1 MDVILTAGGTPTPE
15 DPLFTYCNGLPKAM
29 LPIGDK
35 PMIQWVLDALAA
47 AKSIERIVLIGL
59 ANDIQVNYPREMVRI
74 EDQGS
79 MVENIIAGANT
90 LLSFPQPNKY
100 ALVTAS
106 DIPGVTPEVIDWI
119 SEQTV
124 KAGKDLIYTV
134 VSQPVME
141 KRYPGSKRSYIPL
154 KDMKICGGDINS
166 ICLANVNYDNP
177 MWRKLIDSRKN
188 ALKQAAL
195 LGFDT
200 LLLILLRAITLAQTE
215 KRVCKRLEVDGLVLP
230 SPYAEIAMDVDKP
243 GQLEL
248 LRYDLLKKT

>member
-1 MDVILTAGGTPTPE
+1 MDVILTAGGNPTPD
-15 DPLFTYCNGLPKAM
+15 DPLYAYSDGLPKA
-29 LPIGDK
+29 LIPIGDK

-47 AKSIERIVLIGL
+47 AKTIDRVVLIGL
-59 ANDIQVNYPREMVRI
+59 SDDYSVDYPREIVRI

-90 LLSFPQPNKY
+90 LLSFPQPSQY
-100 ALVTAS
+100 ALVAAS
-106 DIPGVTPEVIDWI
+106 DVPAVTPEAIDWV
-119 SEQTV
+119 SEQTL
-124 KAGKDLIYTV
+124 KSQKDLIYTV
-134 VSQPVME
+134 VSQEVME
-141 KRYPGSKRSYIPL
+141 KRFPSSKRSYIPL
-154 KDMKICGGDINS
+154 KDIKICGGDINS

-200 LLLILLRAITLAQTE
+200 LILILLRAITLAQTE
-215 KRVCKRLEVDGLVLP
+215 KRVCKRLEVEGLVLP

-248 LRYDLLKKT
+248 LRNDLQKQ

>member
-1 MDVILTAGGTPTPE
+1 MMDVILTAGGTPTHE
-15 DPLFTYCNGLPKAM
+15 DPLFPYCNGLPKAM
-29 LPIGDK
+29 IPFGDK

-47 AKSIERIVLIGL
+47 AKSIKRIVLIGL
-59 ANDIQVNYPREMVRI
+59 ADDIQVHYPREMVRI

-79 MVENIIAGANT
+79 MVENIIAGANK
-90 LLSFPQPNKY
+90 LLSFPEPSQY

-106 DIPGVTPEVIDWI
+106 DIPGVTPESIDWI

-124 KAGKDLIYTV
+124 QAGKDLIYTV
-134 VSQPVME
+134 VSQSVME

-154 KDMKICGGDINS
+154 KDMKVCGGDINS

-215 KRVCKRLEVDGLVLP
+215 KRVCERLEVDGLVLP
-230 SPYAEIAMDVDKP
+230 SPYAELAMDVDKP

-248 LRYDLLKKT
+248 LRNDLLKQ